1 MTFKLKTRNFRL
13 PTRARKRATPTQLAE
28 VLYQTCLPPLSA
40 EADGRAFRLIG
51 VGGSSFSDP
60 ERADVPNLLDGKIRI
75 YARVEGAIEAVRR
88 KFGRPAI
95 SKGRSF
101 LER

>member
-1 MTFKLKTRNFRL
+1 LT
-13 PTRARKRATPTQLAE
+13 
-28 VLYQTCLPPLSA
+28 A

-51 VGGSSFSDP
+51 VGGSTFSDP
-60 ERADVPNLLDGKIRI
+60 ERADVPDLLDDKIRT
-75 YARVEGAIEAVRR
+75 YARVEGAMEAVRR

-95 SKGRSF
+95 SKGRSL